1 MTPVVIGSYM
11 GAGSSAFTDCLLD
24 HENVSCPNGSFE
36 YVFLYMPDGLFD
48 LEDKLLLANNA
59 SRSDEAIR
67 SFRKAMLDVYNN
79 PTWGMGGYKKKV
91 SPLFM
96 DRVDQFIDEIALCSF
111 EGYWY
116 DHELVSAASKFV
128 GRVIRKLKIN
138 DGRRFLRTYNDRM
151 TVAFP
156 SPEQFYTAAR
166 SFVADVLAMPDE
178 NADIAVF
185 DQLMQP
191 HNANRFGRYMPDG
204 ARMIVS
210 QRDPRDVFLLNKYYW
225 RRQNEQIPFP
235 FDAEVFCVYYRA
247 LRESVPP
254 LDPRKVQTYFF
265 EDLVFDFDATMAQ
278 IRTFLGLD
286 LGSKRI
292 GGARFEPERSMRNV
306 GIYLENE
313 QYAEEAAII
322 EQRLPEYLYP
332 GDISRAVAVSQGDA
346 F

>member
-48 LEDKLLLANNA
+48 LEDKLLFANNA
-59 SRSDEAIR
+59 LRSDEALR
-67 SFRKAMLDVYNN
+67 SFRQAMRDVYEN

-96 DRVDQFIDEIALCSF
+96 DRVEEFIKEISLCSY
-111 EGYWY
+111 EGFWY
-116 DHELVSAASKFV
+116 DHQLVSAASKFI

-138 DGRRFLRTYNDRM
+138 DGRRFLRTCNDQM

-156 SPEQFYTAAR
+156 MPEQFYGAAR
-166 SFVADVLAMPDE
+166 SFVSDVLSMPDE
-178 NADIAVF
+178 NAKIAVF
-185 DQLMQP
+185 DQLLLP
-191 HNANRFGRYMPDG
+191 HNANRMGRYFPDD
-204 ARMIVS
+204 ARMVIS

-235 FDAEVFCVYYRA
+235 YDPEVFCTYYRA
-247 LRESVPP
+247 MRESVPQ
-254 LDPRKVQTYFF
+254 LDSDRIRTFFF
-265 EDLVFDFDATMAQ
+265 EDLVFNFDDTMDEM
-278 IRTFLGLD
+278 RSFLDMD
-286 LGSKRI
+286 LGAKRSE
-292 GGARFEPERSMRNV
+292 GAKFVPERSLRNI
-306 GIYLENE
+306 GIYFENE
-313 QYAEEAAII
+313 RYAQEAAVI
-322 EQRLPEYLYP
+322 ERLLPEYLYP
-332 GDISRAVAVSQGDA
+332 GDISAALRVSQGDA